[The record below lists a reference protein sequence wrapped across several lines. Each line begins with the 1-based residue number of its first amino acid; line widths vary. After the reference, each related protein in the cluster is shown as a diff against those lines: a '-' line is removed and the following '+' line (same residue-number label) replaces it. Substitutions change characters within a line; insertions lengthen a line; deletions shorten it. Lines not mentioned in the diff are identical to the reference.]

1 MTLFE
6 LVNGQEAK
14 TKLCSK
20 IKVEKLSNTLNTDR
34 WRADHWA
41 QHVNLINDFKEGQ
54 LRQSKSKN
62 SYRENYWKT
71 LVDSFADKS
80 KRVEVGGRNEINLH
94 FCLLRGEKIFLC
106 CADGNTPVGAK
117 QMQRIMLNWR
127 EARVNRIWCA
137 RQSGWEYEHKQA
149 TRGQASDERCR

>member
-41 QHVNLINDFKEGQ
+41 
-54 LRQSKSKN
+54 
-62 SYRENYWKT
+62 
-71 LVDSFADKS
+71 
-80 KRVEVGGRNEINLH
+80 
-94 FCLLRGEKIFLC
+94 
-106 CADGNTPVGAK
+106 
-117 QMQRIMLNWR
+117 
-127 EARVNRIWCA
+127 
-137 RQSGWEYEHKQA
+137 
-149 TRGQASDERCR
+149 